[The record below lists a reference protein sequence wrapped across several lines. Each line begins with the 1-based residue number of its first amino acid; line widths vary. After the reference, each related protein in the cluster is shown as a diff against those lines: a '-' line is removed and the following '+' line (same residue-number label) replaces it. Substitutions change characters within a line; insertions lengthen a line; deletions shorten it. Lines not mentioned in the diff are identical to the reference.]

1 MCVCVCVIYITK
13 IARIAFD
20 YGILTV
26 KLMLYFIYVSMN
38 VLQWWLMAAVI
49 VLWLSFQMSS
59 PWDEQMK
66 LEQISVVASSMAY
79 MHLSAAAAIE
89 KQFCCQAVPYQRL
102 VSVSAFADFVSC
114 FGVLA
119 SKRKQSQLVTV
130 CNFWLNR
137 IKK

>member
-1 MCVCVCVIYITK
+1 
-13 IARIAFD
+13 
-20 YGILTV
+20 
-26 KLMLYFIYVSMN
+26 MN

-89 KQFCCQAVPYQRL
+89 KQFCYQAVPYKRL

-119 SKRKQSQLVTV
+119 SKRKQSQLVTI